1 MSEPPAKADSFPL
14 VSSFLQRFQ
23 PPPALASVL
32 VVVLLASL
40 ALVPIIIQIRI
51 RELRTELRTVADP
64 ARALVTELQMRLAM
78 EAVGA
83 RGYMLTG
90 QQSYVTIYREQR
102 RTRWEAYASLLP
114 LAEQLGVTIDVAT
127 LHLGTIFRTADSLVA
142 PVMGGQVPVETYVE
156 QLPIREAAFTRA
168 TSTVALLDREIG
180 DVTVTRQNAI
190 QDIERG
196 GVLLT
201 SLLVLLALAAAG
213 GVARLM
219 DERKRAANQR
229 ERLLESEHAARL
241 ASEAAQNEAEQR
253 RRELESMT
261 ESRAG
266 LMRGFSH
273 DVKNPLGAA
282 DGYLELLEN
291 EIMGPVTE
299 KQKASLARAR
309 KSIAAALRLIG
320 DLLELARAESI
331 QVEREEVD
339 LRELIEELVDAYG
352 GRAATKG
359 LALSANV
366 SVAIATVHTD
376 GTRLRQILTNLFS
389 NAIKYTPGGRVSA
402 TVAMRDDE
410 RPGRQGPWV
419 TIDVTD
425 TGPGIAED
433 QVGSLFREFYRADSA
448 AGTEGAGIGLPI
460 SRRLARALGGDLT
473 IESIAG
479 VGSTFTV
486 WLPAG

>member
-1 MSEPPAKADSFPL
+1 MSDPPANADSFPL
-14 VSSFLQRFQ
+14 VSGFLRRFQ

-51 RELRTELRTVADP
+51 RELRTELRAVADP

-102 RTRWEAYASLLP
+102 RARWAAYASLLP
-114 LAEQLGVTIDVAT
+114 LVEQLGAPIEAET
-127 LHLGTIFRTADSLVA
+127 LQLGAIFRTADSLVA
-142 PVMGGQVPVETYVE
+142 PVMGGQVSVETYIE

-168 TSTVALLDREIG
+168 ASTVALVDREIG
-180 DVTVTRQNAI
+180 DVTATRQNAI

-196 GVLLT
+196 GVVLT
-201 SLLVLLALAAAG
+201 TFLVVIALAAAG

-241 ASEAAQNEAEQR
+241 ASEAAQNEAER
-253 RRELESMT
+253 RREELERMT

-291 EIMGPVTE
+291 EILGPVTE

-309 KSIAAALRLIG
+309 RSLAAALRLIG

-359 LALSANV
+359 LALSADLSAEV
-366 SVAIATVHTD
+366 ETVHTD
-376 GTRLRQILTNLFS
+376 GTRVRQILTNLFS
-389 NAIKYTPGGRVSA
+389 NAIKYTPGGRVTAS
-402 TVAMRDDE
+402 VRMRDDE
-410 RPGRQGPWV
+410 RPGRKGPWV
-419 TIDVTD
+419 TVDVAD

-433 QVGSLFREFYRADSA
+433 QVGSLFREFYRADTA

-473 IESIAG
+473 IASTVG
-479 VGSTFTV
+479 MGSTFTV
-486 WLPAG
+486 WLPVG